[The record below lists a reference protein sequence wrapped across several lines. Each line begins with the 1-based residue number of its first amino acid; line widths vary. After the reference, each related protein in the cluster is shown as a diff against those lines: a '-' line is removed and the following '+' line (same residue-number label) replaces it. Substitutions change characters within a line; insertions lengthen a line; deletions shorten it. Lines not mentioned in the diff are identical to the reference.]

1 MMNRRQEE
9 GKERMKKNKQKQ
21 RSGSRIP
28 SIIGIIVCVIL
39 IPLLVMNLTIIIKS
53 YLNPDK
59 VPDFFGILPVVVL
72 SGSMEPEIL
81 TGDLAILKRIDPS
94 ELKLNDIIAYKEGNT
109 LVTHRIVELTENDGE
124 PSFTTRGDANNASD
138 RNPVAYSQV
147 EGVYIYRIPGLGRLA
162 MFMQTPLGILVFVG
176 VPLCCFILYD
186 IIRRRHANQKEKAKL
201 DEAQAEIER
210 LKAELTQKPDKT
222 TEATIK
228 PDKTENV
235 KTIEKTDI
243 FDLDMLG
250 LNMLDLDMTGI
261 DMTGVDMLGFDMLD
275 ISMIE
280 SDFSTVDD
288 A

>member
-1 MMNRRQEE
+1 
-9 GKERMKKNKQKQ
+9 
-21 RSGSRIP
+21 
-28 SIIGIIVCVIL
+28 
-39 IPLLVMNLTIIIKS
+39 MNLTIIIKS

-59 VPDFFGILPVVVL
+59 VPNFFGIMPVVVL

-81 TGDLAILKRIDPS
+81 TGDLAILKTTDPAQ
-94 ELKLNDIIAYKEGNT
+94 LKLNDIIAYKEGAT
-109 LVTHRIVELTENDGE
+109 LVTHRIVELINNGGE
-124 PSFTTRGDANNASD
+124 PSFITRGDANNASD

-147 EGVYIYRIPGLGRLA
+147 EGVYIYRIAGLGRLA
-162 MFMQTPLGILVFVG
+162 MFMQTPFGILVFVG

-186 IIRRRHANQKEKAKL
+186 IIRRRHANQKEKARL

-210 LKAELTQKPDKT
+210 LKAELIKKPELTQRTELTQKPELIQKPEFTQKPDIT

-228 PDKTENV
+228 LDKTENV

-250 LNMLDLDMTGI
+250 LNLLDLDMTGI
-261 DMTGVDMLGFDMLD
+261 DMTGVDMLGFDLLD

-280 SDFSTVDD
+280 SDFNAFDD